1 MTGMLL
7 HHTVTGDGPPV
18 LLLHSTASDSR
29 QWDPQRAA
37 LAADHT
43 VVTPDLRGFGRSLFP
58 PEPYAD
64 AEDVLRVLDHLG
76 ITTTALVGASGGG
89 RVALQLA
96 SAVPERVSALVLLCA
111 AAPGV
116 ERTPQL
122 RAFAER
128 EEELL
133 EAGDVEA
140 ATEVNVR
147 TWLGPDADE
156 HARELLRTTQRQAFA
171 VQLAAGEE
179 PEERS
184 LDVDLARITS
194 PTTVVYGR
202 HDLDFFRTVANY
214 LAAGLPAAELV
225 ELPWAGHL
233 PNLER
238 PEETTE
244 LIRRAIRSAD

>member
-1 MTGMLL
+1 MAGMLL
-7 HHTVTGDGPPV
+7 HHTVTGAGPPV

-43 VVTPDLRGFGRSLFP
+43 VVTPDLRGFGRSPFP

-64 AEDVLRVLDHLG
+64 AEDVLRLMDHLG
-76 ITTTALVGASGGG
+76 IATTALVGSSGGG
-89 RVALQLA
+89 RVALQVA
-96 SAVPERVSALVLLCA
+96 SAAPERVSALVLLCA

-128 EEELL
+128 EEALL

-140 ATEVNVR
+140 ATELNVR
-147 TWLGPDADE
+147 TWLGPDAGAQ
-156 HARELLRTTQRQAFA
+156 ARELLRTTQRQAFT
-171 VQLAAGEE
+171 VQLAIGEE
-179 PEERS
+179 PEERP
-184 LDVDLARITS
+184 VDIDLGRITA
-194 PTTVVYGR
+194 PTTVVCGLL
-202 HDLDFFRTVANY
+202 DLDFFRSVAQH
-214 LAAGLPAAELV
+214 LVAGLPAAKYV
-225 ELPWAGHL
+225 ELAWAGHL

-238 PEETTE
+238 PDETTA
-244 LIRRAIRSAD
+244 LIRRGISPVS